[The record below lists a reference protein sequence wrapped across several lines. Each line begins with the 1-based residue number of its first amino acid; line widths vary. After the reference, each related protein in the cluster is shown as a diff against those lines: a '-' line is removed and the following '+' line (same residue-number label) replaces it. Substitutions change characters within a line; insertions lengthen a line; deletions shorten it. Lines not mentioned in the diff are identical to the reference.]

1 MNHAYYDVVVIG
13 GGVAGGEASVRLSRR
28 GLKTLLI
35 SKDPVV
41 YSRMTLSYALIH
53 NVKDLKYYTIYT
65 ENDLKREN
73 VDFINDEVTYI
84 DRDKR
89 VIETRKGL
97 KIEYDRAVIATGGA
111 PRKLDIEGINLRGV
125 YTFTSFD
132 DIINISNALYKSKRA
147 LVIGAGMIGLL
158 ATGALVLR
166 GLDVTLID
174 ILERPGMTV
183 FERPLADLMLK
194 RLEMYGVKFIGG
206 TSVEQIKGRNRV
218 ERVVLNNGE
227 KMYTDLIILAVGVS
241 SIVPHGLED
250 LAKGPGN
257 SLLTDDSF
265 RTSDRNIYAIGDCAS
280 TIDLVTKRSVYRP
293 LGIIASHSARI
304 LPDIILENRRYE
316 GFLAYQVEETLR
328 TIFIRLGLNSFEA
341 RNLGLLLSRA
351 RISVKTP
358 GIGYI
363 KNIILYER
371 DSGRIV
377 GWQNMGVHMTSYK
390 SKIFEEMIRKKLI
403 VYELEKKFREIQYID

>member
-65 ENDLKREN
+65 ENDLKREK

-241 SIVPHGLED
+241 PIVPHGLED